1 MTVRTLAWSFGG
13 MVLAP
18 AVDALGLRSI
28 TLLVANRDTDV
39 RVMPQL
45 HPLAQF
51 AREAHILESRK
62 SPEFSDLMDSL
73 Y

>member
-45 HPLAQF
+45 HHLAQF
-51 AREAHILESRK
+51 AHEAHILESRK
-62 SPEFSDLMDSL
+62 SPQYRDLMDGLS
-73 Y
+73 